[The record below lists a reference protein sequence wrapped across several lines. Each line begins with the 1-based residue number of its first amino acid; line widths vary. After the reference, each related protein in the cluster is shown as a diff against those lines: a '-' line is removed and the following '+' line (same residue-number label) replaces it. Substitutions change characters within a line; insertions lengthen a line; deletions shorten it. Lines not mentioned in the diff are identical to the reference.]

1 MMDIYQ
7 VIKEP
12 HITEKANIQKE
23 GTNQITFKVHKKAN
37 KVEIRQAVETFFK
50 TKVLDVR
57 TMNVRGKRRRMGKT
71 VGKKSDWKKAVV
83 RLAPGENIEF
93 FEGM

>member
-1 MMDIYQ
+1 MDIYQ

-12 HITEKANIQKE
+12 HVAEKANLQKQNY
-23 GTNQITFKVHKKAN
+23 NQVTFKVHKGAN
-37 KVEIRQAVETFFK
+37 KVEIKQAVEKILK

-57 TMNVRGKRRRMGKT
+57 TMNFRGKSRRMGRNF
-71 VGKKSDWKKAVV
+71 GKRPDWKKAVV
-83 RLAPGENIEF
+83 TLAPGENIEF

>member
-71 VGKKSDWKKAVV
+71 VGRKSDWKKAVV

>member
-1 MMDIYQ
+1 VDIYQ

-12 HITEKANIQKE
+12 HVAEKANLQKQNY
-23 GTNQITFKVHKKAN
+23 NQVTFKVHKGAN
-37 KVEIRQAVETFFK
+37 KVEIKQAVEKILK

-57 TMNVRGKRRRMGKT
+57 TMNFQGKTRRMGRNF
-71 VGKKSDWKKAVV
+71 GKRPDWKKAVV
-83 RLAPGENIEF
+83 TLAPGENIEF

>member
-37 KVEIRQAVETFFK
+37 KVEIKQAVETFFK

>member
-1 MMDIYQ
+1 MMNIYQ

-12 HITEKANIQKE
+12 HITEKANLQKE
-23 GTNQITFKVHKKAN
+23 ETNQITFRVHKKAN

-50 TKVLDVR
+50 TKVLEVR
-57 TMNVRGKRRRMGKT
+57 TMNVRGKKRRMGRT

>member
-1 MMDIYQ
+1 METYK

-12 HITEKANIQKE
+12 HITEKGSIQKE
-23 GTNQITFKVHKKAN
+23 LKNQIAFKVDRRAN
-37 KVEIRQAVETFFK
+37 KVEIRQAVEALFK
-50 TKVLDVR
+50 TRVLSVK
-57 TMNVRGKRRRMGKT
+57 TMRMRGKKRRLGRYAGKRA
-71 VGKKSDWKKAVV
+71 DWKKAIV

>member
-1 MMDIYQ
+1 VDIYQ

-12 HITEKANIQKE
+12 HITEKANLLKE
-23 GTNQITFKVHKKAN
+23 GANQVSFKVHKRAN
-37 KVEIRQAVETFFK
+37 KIEIKRAVETFLKAKVIDVK
-50 TKVLDVR
+50 TI
-57 TMNVRGKRRRMGKT
+57 NVRGKRRRMGRSA
-71 VGKKSDWKKAVV
+71 GKRPDWKKAIV

>member
-1 MMDIYQ
+1 VMDIYQ

-12 HITEKANIQKE
+12 RITEKANIQKE
-23 GTNQITFKVHKKAN
+23 DTNQVTFKVHKKAN

>member
-1 MMDIYQ
+1 VMNIYQ

-23 GTNQITFKVHKKAN
+23 ETNQITFRVHQKAN

-50 TKVLDVR
+50 TKVLEVR
-57 TMNVRGKRRRMGKT
+57 TMNVRGKKRRMGRT

>member
-1 MMDIYQ
+1 MDIYQ

-12 HITEKANIQKE
+12 HITEKSNVQKE
-23 GTNQITFKVHKKAN
+23 GTNQVSFKVHRRAN
-37 KVEIRQAVETFFK
+37 KIEIRQAVETFLK
-50 TKVLDVR
+50 TKVLEVK
-57 TMNVRGKRRRMGKT
+57 TMNVRGKRRRMGKSL
-71 VGKKSDWKKAVV
+71 GKRPDWKKAVV

>member
-1 MMDIYQ
+1 VMDIYQ

-12 HITEKANIQKE
+12 RITEKSNIQKE
-23 GTNQITFKVHKKAN
+23 DTNQVTFKVHKKAN
-37 KVEIRQAVETFFK
+37 KVEIRKAVETFFK

>member
-1 MMDIYQ
+1 VMDIYQ

-12 HITEKANIQKE
+12 RITEKANIQKE
-23 GTNQITFKVHKKAN
+23 DTNQVTFKVHKKAN

-83 RLAPGENIEF
+83 RLAPGESIEF

>member
-12 HITEKANIQKE
+12 HITEKANLQKE
-23 GTNQITFKVHKKAN
+23 GANQVTFKVHKKAN
-37 KVEIRQAVETFFK
+37 KVEIKQAVETFLK

-57 TMNVRGKRRRMGKT
+57 TMNVRGKQRRMGKT
-71 VGKKSDWKKAVV
+71 VGKKADWKKAVV

>member
-1 MMDIYQ
+1 VDIYQ

-12 HITEKANIQKE
+12 HVTEKANLLKE
-23 GTNQITFKVHKKAN
+23 GANQVSFKVHKRAN
-37 KVEIRQAVETFFK
+37 KIEIRQAVEAFLK
-50 TKVLDVR
+50 AKVLEVR
-57 TMNVRGKRRRMGKT
+57 IMNVRGKRRRMGRSA
-71 VGKKSDWKKAVV
+71 GKKPDWKKAIV